1 MPAGKLLPASEER
14 HLLEIM
20 PKKGHLGWPARLNIG
35 HWRFVRL
42 LEGGDAHLSG
52 RTNAN
57 AGALSVLKFKVTIV
71 LTLLVCAASLQAVGQ
86 DPTFRSESNV
96 VLIPALV
103 KNAAGGIAYGLTAK
117 DFIVEDNGVV
127 QGVRLDESVEG
138 EPVSLVI
145 AVQTGRRAPREF
157 SRVAGLGAM
166 LDPLLAQPSAK
177 AALLEFDSEVHL
189 TRNFT
194 GSRDTIQQDL
204 ENLQGRDG
212 GAVILDAVQSAVQLL
227 NNTPVGHRRV
237 LLLISETRDQGSK
250 VAKLDDVVTAI
261 GEANIA
267 IYALTFSPSISQVL
281 DTERGKNRDELGG
294 GADLLAPIFMA
305 RQALRKNTPKAMAE
319 MTGGEYE
326 LFTSRK
332 SFENLMVAFTNHVH
346 GRYELSFQPKDPAPG
361 LHQIRVQLANPGN
374 KTVLAR
380 NSYWARG
387 ASE

>member
-1 MPAGKLLPASEER
+1 
-14 HLLEIM
+14 M

-57 AGALSVLKFKVTIV
+57 AGALSVLEFKVTIV

-96 VLIPALV
+96 VLVPALV

-204 ENLQGRDG
+204 ENLQGGDG

-250 VAKLDDVVTAI
+250 LAKLDDVVTAI

>member
-1 MPAGKLLPASEER
+1 M
-14 HLLEIM
+14 
-20 PKKGHLGWPARLNIG
+20 
-35 HWRFVRL
+35 
-42 LEGGDAHLSG
+42 
-52 RTNAN
+52 
-57 AGALSVLKFKVTIV
+57 
-71 LTLLVCAASLQAVGQ
+71 LV
-86 DPTFRSESNV
+86 
-96 VLIPALV
+96 PALV
-103 KNAAGGIAYGLTAK
+103 KDAEGKIAYGLTAK
-117 DFIVEDNGVV
+117 DFIVEDNGVT
-127 QGVRLDESVEG
+127 QGVRLDESVET

-145 AVQTGRRAPREF
+145 ALQTGRRAPREF
-157 SRVAGLGAM
+157 SRVAGIGAM

-194 GSRDTIQQDL
+194 GSRDTIEHDL
-204 ENLQGRDG
+204 ENLQGGDG

-227 NNTPVGHRRV
+227 NSTPVGHRRV

-361 LHQIRVQLANPGN
+361 LHQIRVRLANPGN

-387 ASE
+387 AAE